1 MPAPLLGS
9 AIPGLLAGG
18 GTAAGGAAAAG
29 GTAALGT
36 TLAGAGTAL
45 SGIGALYGA
54 ISGNKGQQAGPTAA
68 DSATLYGLQGQVAA
82 DRARTELATL
92 SSLSQQAQALK
103 GATSEMEL
111 AAQGQL
117 GILQDAQQRAQTAT
131 AIRGSEALGLQS
143 AGIEALRG
151 EAQLKLATEAYG
163 PELIAGAAETA
174 LAGQNQLAQ
183 NIAASNLQSV
193 ALDQALER
201 DIARTRASTQSQIE
215 LTKAKARAEDFLKQQ
230 GFQRALGGRAMF
242 A

>member
-1 MPAPLLGS
+1 MVVA
-9 AIPGLLAGG
+9 
-18 GTAAGGAAAAG
+18 
-29 GTAALGT
+29 AALGPI
-36 TLAGAGTAL
+36 L
-45 SGIGALYGA
+45 SGIGAVAGGAGSLYGA
-54 ISGNKGQQAGPTAA
+54 ITGSGRQAVGNTAA
-68 DSATLYGLQGQVAA
+68 DAASLYGLQGQVAA

-92 SSLSQQAQALK
+92 SSLSQQSQALK
-103 GATSEMEL
+103 GASSEMEL

-143 AGIEALRG
+143 AGVEARRG

-183 NIAASNLQSV
+183 NIAAANLQSV

-201 DIARTRASTQSQIE
+201 DIARTRAGVQGQIE
-215 LTKAKARAEDFLKQQ
+215 VTKAKARAEDFLKQQ

>member
-1 MPAPLLGS
+1 M
-9 AIPGLLAGG
+9 AIQL
-18 GTAAGGAAAAG
+18 
-29 GTAALGT
+29 AALGAA
-36 TLAGAGTAL
+36 LGGAGTVL
-45 SGIGALYGA
+45 SGAGALYGA
-54 ISGNKGQQAGPTAA
+54 IRGAGSQQPMNTAA
-68 DSATLYGLQGQVAA
+68 DAATLYGLQGQVAA
-82 DRARTELATL
+82 NRAQTELATL

-117 GILQDAQQRAQTAT
+117 GILQEAQQQAQTAT

-143 AGIEALRG
+143 AGIEAQRG

-163 PELIAGAAETA
+163 PELIAKSAEAA
-174 LAGQNQLAQ
+174 LAGQNQFAQ
-183 NIAASNLQSV
+183 NIAAANLQSV
-193 ALDQALER
+193 SLDQALER

>member
-1 MPAPLLGS
+1 MVVAAAPLVGAFAGANLG
-9 AIPGLLAGG
+9 G
-18 GTAAGGAAAAG
+18 
-29 GTAALGT
+29 
-36 TLAGAGTAL
+36 TLAGIGTAV
-45 SGIGALYGA
+45 SGAGALYGA
-54 ISGNKGQQAGPTAA
+54 ISGSGRQQVGNTAA
-68 DSATLYGLQGQVAA
+68 DAASLYGLQGQVAA

-92 SSLSQQAQALK
+92 SSLSQQSQALK
-103 GATSEMEL
+103 GASSEMEL

-143 AGIEALRG
+143 AGVEARRG

-183 NIAASNLQSV
+183 NIAAANLQSV

-201 DIARTRASTQSQIE
+201 DIARTRAGTQGQIE
-215 LTKAKARAEDFLKQQ
+215 VTKAKARAEDFLKQQ

>member
-1 MPAPLLGS
+1 MVVAAALGPILS
-9 AIPGLLAGG
+9 GVGAI
-18 GTAAGGAAAAG
+18 AGGAG
-29 GTAALGT
+29 
-36 TLAGAGTAL
+36 
-45 SGIGALYGA
+45 SLYGA
-54 ISGNKGQQAGPTAA
+54 ITGSGRQAVGNTAA
-68 DSATLYGLQGQVAA
+68 DAASLYGLQGQVAA

-92 SSLSQQAQALK
+92 SSLSQQSQALK
-103 GATSEMEL
+103 GAASEMEL

-143 AGIEALRG
+143 AGVEARRG

-183 NIAASNLQSV
+183 NIAAANLQSV
-193 ALDQALER
+193 SLDQALER
-201 DIARTRASTQSQIE
+201 DIARTRAGVQGQIE
-215 LTKAKARAEDFLKQQ
+215 VTKAKARAEDFLKQQ